1 MQKTGVEKYNVKI
14 PDIDYFRQIIKCTFA
29 CPINTPAG
37 KYVQE
42 VGSGN
47 YEVAYDLARKTNP
60 FVYVCARV
68 CAHPCED
75 ACRRKIV
82 DEPIAINALKRVA
95 TDHHNL
101 GLGHDPTLKIPDT
114 KRKEKVAVIGS
125 GPAGFSCAHD
135 LALLGYPV
143 TIFESQSTPGGML
156 ALGLPVYRLPRDI
169 LSMEIDSLI
178 SLGIKLRT
186 NCAIGKDLTIKDL
199 REQGYQAVFI
209 AVGSH
214 KSRDLEI
221 EGSDLDGVLK
231 GVEFLLNVNI
241 GYKVN
246 IGRKVCIIG
255 GGNVAIDIARSVS
268 RKNSLQIED
277 GSTTMDAARTALRL
291 GAEEVHVACLES
303 RKEMPAFQYE
313 VDEAEN
319 EGIIL
324 HPSRGPKR
332 ILGKN
337 GSAIG
342 LETIDCAS
350 VFDEQ
355 GRFNPKFVEGTES
368 VIPADTIIMAIGQ
381 KSDLSFIQSEDEIE
395 ITSQGTVKINSETLA
410 TTAPG
415 IFAGGDIAFGPRI
428 IVDAIADGQRA
439 AKSIHFFL
447 CGGRIQIKSKATMT
461 PIKNHMMPAGYT
473 VIPRQEMPTLS
484 LAKRMGISEVQLGY
498 SHEQSVREGQRCLKC
513 DVNTIFSG
521 EKCILCGGCV
531 DICPENCLKM
541 VSLNEITF
549 DENLKK
555 LVAVKLGMD
564 WTSIEKMTEEEIRQ
578 SGTVM
583 IKDEENCIRCGLCS
597 KRCPTGAISMEL
609 FEYEEEFHEE
619 KRENFS
625 S

>member
-1 MQKTGVEKYNVKI
+1 MEKYNVKI
-14 PDIDYFRQIIKCTFA
+14 PDVDYFRQIIKCTSA

-47 YEVAYDLARKTNP
+47 FESAYNLARKTNP

-82 DEPIAINALKRVA
+82 DEPVAINALKRVA
-95 TDHHNL
+95 TDHHKS
-101 GLGHDPTLKIPDT
+101 GLGHDPALKMPDT

-135 LALLGYPV
+135 LALLGYRV

-169 LSMEIDSLI
+169 LTMEIDAMI
-178 SLGIKLRT
+178 SLGITLRT
-186 NCAIGKDLTIKDL
+186 NCDIGKDLTIKDL
-199 REQGYQAVFI
+199 REKGYQAVFI
-209 AVGSH
+209 AAGSH

-221 EGSDLDGVLK
+221 EGMDLDGVLK

-255 GGNVAIDIARSVS
+255 GGNVAIDVARSVS

-342 LETIDCAS
+342 LETVHCAS

-355 GRFNPKFVEGTES
+355 GKFNPKFVEGTES
-368 VIPADTIIMAIGQ
+368 VISADTIIMAIGQ
-381 KSDLSFIQSEDEIE
+381 KSDLSFIKSEDEIE
-395 ITSQGTVKINSETLA
+395 ITSQETVKINFETLA

-447 CGGRIQIKSKATMT
+447 GGGRIHIKSKATMT
-461 PIKNHMMPAGYT
+461 SIQNHTMPAGYT
-473 VIPRQEMPTLS
+473 AIPRQEMPTLP

-498 SHEQSVREGQRCLKC
+498 SHEQSASEGRRCLKC
-513 DVNTIFSG
+513 DVNTIFTG
-521 EKCILCGGCV
+521 DKCILCGGCV
-531 DICPENCLKM
+531 DICPEHCLKM
-541 VSLNEITF
+541 VTLNEITI

-555 LVAVKLGMD
+555 LVAAKLGMD

-619 KRENFS
+619 KREDFS